1 MKRLSDFIMDNID
14 EIISEWEIFAE
25 TIIPVEKVTKNVLR
39 NHSHEIL
46 TFIAKDIASLQSD
59 SQQKE
64 KSHGENI
71 KDPAS
76 PDTSAEIHG
85 ALRLEEGFDI
95 VQMVS
100 EFRALRASVTRLWIG
115 ECKEINEDQ
124 LLDLIR
130 FNESIDQALAESTK
144 QFTKNLDAS
153 RDLFFGILG
162 HDLRNPLGAISMSAQ
177 LLKRKGS
184 LNEIQADLTAQITD
198 SAARM
203 SKILMDLLDVTRAR
217 FTGKISTKKQTMNF
231 GDTAQKIVDEM
242 RALHPTLTILS
253 KITGVVEGQGDPA
266 RIEQALS
273 NLLANAIQYGQ
284 KEMPITVAVAREQ
297 DNINLSVHNTGTPIL
312 DRATTTIFDS
322 LVRGPNG
329 SSEQGRGS
337 LNLGLGLYITKMIVL
352 SHEGFLSVS
361 SSEAGGTT
369 FTARFPQ

>member
-1 MKRLSDFIMDNID
+1 
-14 EIISEWEIFAE
+14 
-25 TIIPVEKVTKNVLR
+25 
-39 NHSHEIL
+39 
-46 TFIAKDIASLQSD
+46 
-59 SQQKE
+59 
-64 KSHGENI
+64 
-71 KDPAS
+71 
-76 PDTSAEIHG
+76 
-85 ALRLEEGFDI
+85 
-95 VQMVS
+95 MVS

-115 ECKEINEDQ
+115 QYKDINEHQ

-177 LLKRKGS
+177 LIKRKGP
-184 LNEIQADLTAQITD
+184 LNEIQADLATQITD

-203 SKILMDLLDVTRAR
+203 GKILMDLLDVTRAR
-217 FTGKISTKKQTMNF
+217 FTGKISVDKQTMNF
-231 GDTAQKIVDEM
+231 GDTAQKIVEEM

-253 KITGVVEGQGDPA
+253 KITGTVEGRGDPA
-266 RIEQALS
+266 RVEQALS
-273 NLLANAIQYGQ
+273 NLVANAIQYGQ

-297 DNINLSVHNTGTPIL
+297 NNIDLSVHNTGTPIL
-312 DRATTTIFDS
+312 DTATTTIFDS
-322 LVRGPNG
+322 LVRGANG
-329 SSEQGRGS
+329 TSEQGRGS

-352 SHEGFLSVS
+352 SHQGFLSVA